1 MKLSIMFFSSEF
13 RLEARHS
20 YEFVMEATRR
30 ADASGFHAVWLPER
44 HFHSFGGI
52 YPNPSIIAGALAA
65 QTRQIRIRSGSV
77 VLPLHHP
84 VRVAEDWAMVD
95 RLSGGRVDMGF
106 SKGWNTTEFVFR
118 EDFETYDDDQMF
130 REIELIRELWK
141 GESATFRTAN
151 GQQRTLSIYPRP
163 CENNLAYWIST
174 FNENLFE
181 RTGRMGGNILTGL
194 LMQTT
199 NQLEQKIKR
208 FRQSAVHDHP
218 EMTLM
223 LHTFVAET
231 NQAAVDIVG
240 ESFQKYL
247 ENSMTLW
254 KQQEPRL
261 DLPGDMRQ
269 KVLDF
274 AFARY
279 LRQSTL
285 IGSSRLVA
293 DRLNYFQS
301 IGVDEVA
308 CLLDFGAPEADILE
322 SLELLARLI
331 T

>member
-13 RLEARHS
+13 REDARHS
-20 YEFVMEATRR
+20 YEFVLEATRR
-30 ADASGFHAVWLPER
+30 ADAAGFHAVWLPER

-118 EDFETYDDDQMF
+118 GDFQDYDDDRMF
-130 REIELIRELWK
+130 REIELIRKLWK
-141 GESATFRTAN
+141 GETATLVTAN
-151 GQQRTLSIYPRP
+151 GQERSLSIFPRP
-163 CENNLAYWIST
+163 CDSNLDYWIST
-174 FNENLFE
+174 FNEKLFE

-199 NQLEQKIKR
+199 NQLEQKIKL
-208 FRQSAVHDHP
+208 FRKSAVHDNSV
-218 EMTLM
+218 MTLM
-223 LHTFVAET
+223 VHTFVAET
-231 NQAAVDIVG
+231 NRGAVDIVG

-261 DLPGDMRQ
+261 DLPSDMRQ

-279 LRQSTL
+279 LKQSTL
-285 IGSSRLVA
+285 IGSAGFVA
-293 DRLNYFQS
+293 DRLDKFRS

-308 CLLDFGAPEADILE
+308 CLLDFGAPEAQIME
-322 SLELLARLI
+322 SLERLSHLI
-331 T
+331 K